1 MKRFRPIHGIL
12 LVALL
17 MAAVLGA
24 ERLLSANRNRYERV
38 APDPRGEVV
47 VEVAALAPLQIR
59 FFRFLNSGN
68 QEVKFFVARDERGGL
83 QVASRSGSG
92 PRATGSCSP
101 RRTSWA
107 GGGTSGKCHT
117 LHTFQGP
124 QAFDP
129 ERPRTSPMPSA
140 ELVLYEEEFQRL
152 DTALKKLRQEANARA
167 IFLIDRTG
175 QQIAA
180 AGEVDQFDTTSL
192 ASLTAGNV
200 AATDGLAKLI
210 GEREFSVLFH
220 EGQRDHIHIS
230 IVAKRAILLVIFDE
244 RSSLGLVRLR
254 VKRSNQ
260 EMEQIFEDMKQKVE
274 KVSGPAQAAA
284 SPFAE
289 ITDEDI
295 DALFSE

>member
-1 MKRFRPIHGIL
+1 
-12 LVALL
+12 
-17 MAAVLGA
+17 MA
-24 ERLLSANRNRYERV
+24 
-38 APDPRGEVV
+38 
-47 VEVAALAPLQIR
+47 
-59 FFRFLNSGN
+59 
-68 QEVKFFVARDERGGL
+68 
-83 QVASRSGSG
+83 
-92 PRATGSCSP
+92 
-101 RRTSWA
+101 
-107 GGGTSGKCHT
+107 
-117 LHTFQGP
+117 
-124 QAFDP
+124 
-129 ERPRTSPMPSA
+129 SA
-140 ELVLYEEEFQRL
+140 ELVMYQEEFQRL
-152 DTALKKLRQEANARA
+152 DGALKKLRQDAHARA

-175 QQIAA
+175 QQIAS
-180 AGEVDQFDTTSL
+180 AGEIDQFDTTSL

-254 VKRSNQ
+254 VKRASS
-260 EMEQIFEDMKQKVE
+260 EMEQIFEEMLRKTHEKQT
-274 KVSGPAQAAA
+274 GPTAPA

>member
-1 MKRFRPIHGIL
+1 
-12 LVALL
+12 
-17 MAAVLGA
+17 
-24 ERLLSANRNRYERV
+24 
-38 APDPRGEVV
+38 
-47 VEVAALAPLQIR
+47 
-59 FFRFLNSGN
+59 
-68 QEVKFFVARDERGGL
+68 
-83 QVASRSGSG
+83 
-92 PRATGSCSP
+92 
-101 RRTSWA
+101 
-107 GGGTSGKCHT
+107 
-117 LHTFQGP
+117 
-124 QAFDP
+124 
-129 ERPRTSPMPSA
+129 MPSV
-140 ELVLYEEEFQRL
+140 ELVLYQEEFQRL
-152 DTALKKLRQEANARA
+152 DHALKKLRLDANARA

-180 AGEVDQFDTTSL
+180 AGEIEQFDTTSL

-220 EGQRDHIHIS
+220 EGVRDHIHIS

-254 VKRSNQ
+254 VKRAGQ
-260 EMEQIFEDMKQKVE
+260 ELELVFEEMQRKSE
-274 KVSGPAQAAA
+274 KSADIAAPS